1 MNNKGNTM
9 KKQFLS
15 LAVILLA
22 GVMHAVTISWNN
34 RFSYESYN
42 SNATWGNGK
51 NTESA
56 PLLSLNSSTT
66 TGKVYEAPD
75 GFTRTYET
83 ETSFASMGNR
93 CLMTS
98 IVLSS
103 PNTTEWNATGLPYLV
118 LKAADGT
125 TYVSQ
130 APTISS
136 GKAFLAKTPGGT
148 ESNWDAMT
156 FLFEE
161 PVGFTLG
168 QTYNVFFATDA
179 EGKAL
184 YPSSNLDKRMLS
196 SPSGEILFDV
206 QLSYNPLPEPTVS
219 ALLALCLAGLA
230 LRRKGV

>member
-1 MNNKGNTM
+1 M
-9 KKQFLS
+9 KKFFLFS
-15 LAVILLA
+15 TITLFA
-22 GVMHAVTISWNN
+22 GLIQAVTASWNN

-42 SNATWGNGK
+42 SNTTWGNGK
-51 NTESA
+51 NTEKV

-103 PNTTEWNATGLPYLV
+103 PNTTAWNATGLPYLV

-136 GKAFLAKTPGGT
+136 DKAFLAKTPRR
-148 ESNWDAMT
+148 N
-156 FLFEE
+156 
-161 PVGFTLG
+161 
-168 QTYNVFFATDA
+168 
-179 EGKAL
+179 GK
-184 YPSSNLDKRMLS
+184 
-196 SPSGEILFDV
+196 
-206 QLSYNPLPEPTVS
+206 
-219 ALLALCLAGLA
+219 
-230 LRRKGV
+230 

>member
-1 MNNKGNTM
+1 M

-22 GVMHAVTISWNN
+22 GFMHAVTISWNN

-42 SNATWGNGK
+42 SNTTWGNGK
-51 NTESA
+51 NTEEV

-75 GFTRTYET
+75 GFKRTYET

-103 PNTTEWNATGLPYLV
+103 PNTTAWNATGLPYLV

-136 GKAFLAKTPGGT
+136 GKTFLAKTPGGK
-148 ESNWDAMT
+148 ESNWNAMT
-156 FLFEE
+156 FLFQE
-161 PVGFTLG
+161 PVDFALG
-168 QTYNVFFATDA
+168 QTYNIFFATDP
-179 EGKAL
+179 EGKNL
-184 YPSSNLDKRMLS
+184 YLTKELDKYMLS
-196 SPSGEILFDV
+196 GSNGEILFDV
-206 QLSYNPLPEPTVS
+206 QLTYNPLPEPTIF
-219 ALLALCLAGLA
+219 ALLALGLAGLT